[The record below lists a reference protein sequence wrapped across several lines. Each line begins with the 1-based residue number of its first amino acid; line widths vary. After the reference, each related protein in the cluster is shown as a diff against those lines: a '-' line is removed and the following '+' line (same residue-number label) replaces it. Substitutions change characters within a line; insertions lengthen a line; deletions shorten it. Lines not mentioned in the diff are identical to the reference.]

1 MAEWEGIDP
10 MEWAR
15 QTKAR
20 MTAVYRTSADKMA
33 DRLRQTRANGGKL
46 PHVTGNLMRSLR
58 GSTSSAISVSTG
70 KQEFTE
76 QDVGLVIAGLQ
87 TDQEMWFGYQAAY
100 ARRVNSGFVGED
112 SLGRLYMQEGAHFV
126 EDAMAMWDQF
136 VKESAREVQN
146 KVMSRG

>member
-10 MEWAR
+10 EEWAM
-15 QTKAR
+15 QSKAR

-33 DRLRQTRANGGKL
+33 DRLRQTRANGGRL

-58 GSTSSAISVSTG
+58 GSTAGPINVHTG
-70 KQEFTE
+70 EQEFTS

-87 TDQEMWFGYQAAY
+87 GDQDLWLGYQAAY

-126 EDAMAMWDQF
+126 EDAMAMWGQF